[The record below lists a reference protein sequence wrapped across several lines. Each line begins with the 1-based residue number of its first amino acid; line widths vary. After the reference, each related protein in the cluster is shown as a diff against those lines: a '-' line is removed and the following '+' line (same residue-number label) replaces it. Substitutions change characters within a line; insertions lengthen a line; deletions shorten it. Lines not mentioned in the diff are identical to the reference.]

1 MEVIALMNFYNGYL
15 NKKYTATTLLK
26 IILRKKLIMTQE
38 DEEHYNNTQ
47 KCWICEENI
56 AEDKVRDHCHITG
69 KNRGAPHKECNL
81 QLKISNKLP
90 VIFHNLEGYDGHI
103 IFREL
108 DNFDNINIK
117 VIPKSTAEKYMSF
130 IINKKIIFLNS
141 MQFLKTSLDNLAKN
155 LEDNDYKYLLS
166 EFFPDKLEILKR
178 KDAYPYEWIDDY
190 RKFNYPRLPPKD
202 AFYSRLNDGKRK
214 KSVHISVEQHEH
226 LQNAWQ
232 TFNFKTFRDFHDH
245 YLKIDVLLLADIF
258 KQFITTC
265 LKYHN
270 LDPSHYFSAPGL
282 SWDAMLKMT
291 KIQLEKIGDSDKHIS
306 IEDGIRGG
314 ICFAAKKHSKAND
327 STETKYHDMNNL

>member
-1 MEVIALMNFYNGYL
+1 MPKSVAAKLVCIDDTFTQPIKLSYGSHCINEFLQWVF
-15 NKKYTATTLLK
+15 KQKYTATTLLK

-56 AEDKVRDHCHITG
+56 AEDKVRGQCHITG
-69 KNRGAPHKECNL
+69 KYRGAPQKECNL
-81 QLKISNKLP
+81 QLNISNKLP

-117 VIPKSTAEKYMSF
+117 LIPRSTEKYMSF

-141 MQFLKTSLDNLAKN
+141 MQFLKTSLDHLAKN

-166 EFFPDKLEILKR
+166 EFSPDKLEILKR
-178 KDAYPYEWIDDY
+178 KDAYPYEWVDDY

-226 LQNAWQ
+226 LQNSWQ
-232 TFNFKTFRDFHDH
+232 TFNFKTFRDDH

-258 KQFITTC
+258 EQFITTY
-265 LKYHN
+265 LKYYN
-270 LDPSHYFSAPGL
+270 LDP
-282 SWDAMLKMT
+282 
-291 KIQLEKIGDSDKHIS
+291 
-306 IEDGIRGG
+306 
-314 ICFAAKKHSKAND
+314 
-327 STETKYHDMNNL
+327 